1 MKKQD
6 MSVLSQL
13 KIDLRNRTSMYE
25 NQKKRVLEL
34 SLEIKKYKEEGI
46 QKDEQLK
53 IQEETI
59 IRQ

>member
-1 MKKQD
+1 

-46 QKDEQLK
+46 QKDEQIK
-53 IQEETI
+53 IQEEII